1 MAQAIQH
8 NTQEL
13 KLQYHMSAGEGYVVF
28 CPETTAGKGLWIS
41 ESFNRKANNF
51 RLRSVVWQ
59 D

>member
-1 MAQAIQH
+1 MTQAIQH

-13 KLQYHMSAGEGYVVF
+13 KLQYHIATGEGCVVL
-28 CPETTAGKGLWIS
+28 CLERTAGKGLWIS
-41 ESFNRKANNF
+41 ESFNRKASNF